1 MLKLKT
7 RLVIAFV
14 TIIILPMGL
23 SLAVIT
29 GFSQYQIAMI
39 EKTYNITGTTYKS
52 FSNPVNML
60 NKVTSGTFHKLVKTV
75 NRTPEI
81 LSDYTYLEEINRELT
96 EKNSYLVVRRNE
108 NIVYMGSEAKKE
120 LLEELPAYDD
130 YDSTSE
136 SGVYLG
142 GDLQVLV
149 KQVDFEYQ
157 DKAKGSAFIV
167 TDVSD
172 SMPEVTQFITDMV
185 IAVVFILVFTGLL
198 LILWIYRGVAIPLGR
213 MKIATQNIKDG
224 NLDFELEIEADDEIG
239 QLCRDFE
246 EMRMR
251 LRDTA
256 EEKVEY
262 DKRSKELISNIS
274 HDLKTPITAIKGY
287 VEGIMDGVA
296 DTPEKM
302 ERYIKT
308 IYNKANEMDLLIN
321 ELTLYS
327 KIDSNRIPYNFST
340 ILVNDYFDDCAED
353 LAMELDARGIEF
365 GYFNYVESD
374 VKIIADAEQLKRV
387 INNIV
392 SNSEKYM
399 DKEHGKIN
407 LRVKDVGDFVQIE
420 LEDNGKGIGAK
431 ELPYIFDRFYRTD
444 ASRNSSKGGS
454 GIGLSI
460 VKKIVEEHGGKIWAT
475 SKEGTGTVMYFVIR
489 KYQEVPANE

>member
-172 SMPEVTQFITDMV
+172 SMPEVKQFITDMV

-262 DKRSKELISNIS
+262 DK
-274 HDLKTPITAIKGY
+274 
-287 VEGIMDGVA
+287 
-296 DTPEKM
+296 
-302 ERYIKT
+302 
-308 IYNKANEMDLLIN
+308 
-321 ELTLYS
+321 
-327 KIDSNRIPYNFST
+327 
-340 ILVNDYFDDCAED
+340 
-353 LAMELDARGIEF
+353 
-365 GYFNYVESD
+365 
-374 VKIIADAEQLKRV
+374 
-387 INNIV
+387 
-392 SNSEKYM
+392 
-399 DKEHGKIN
+399 
-407 LRVKDVGDFVQIE
+407 
-420 LEDNGKGIGAK
+420 
-431 ELPYIFDRFYRTD
+431 
-444 ASRNSSKGGS
+444 
-454 GIGLSI
+454 
-460 VKKIVEEHGGKIWAT
+460 
-475 SKEGTGTVMYFVIR
+475 
-489 KYQEVPANE
+489 